1 MPRKRKTLSGEDAQ
15 NIKSVPGQRYGEGQ
29 DQQALQRAMP
39 APDMQQPV
47 SAAPAAPPVFSA
59 MPQAGPALAPDPMQ
73 VQQYLQTSKPNLL
86 AGSRNPDQ
94 PVTAG
99 LSSGP
104 GPGPEVLAR
113 NTTPMRRYLERLSA
127 DTGNPKW
134 KMLAQKAGL

>member
-1 MPRKRKTLSGEDAQ
+1 MPRKRKTMSGEDAQ
-15 NIKSVPGQRYGEGQ
+15 NIGSVPGQRYGEGQ

-39 APDMQQPV
+39 APDMQANVPTGG
-47 SAAPAAPPVFSA
+47 PPVF
-59 MPQAGPALAPDPMQ
+59 AGAPSIARVNPDPMQ
-73 VQQYLQTSKPNLL
+73 VQQFLQTSKPNLL
-86 AGSRNPDQ
+86 GGTRNPDQ

-99 LSSGP
+99 LSTGP
-104 GPGPEVLAR
+104 GPGPEVLMR